1 MIGSWCAC
9 GKPAALSIYLF
20 TLYSF
25 FASALFI
32 KAGDNSASRLAC
44 EILGKIPSPT
54 FPWLPFF
61 PASSVQTKLMHEN
74 YYMKQ

>member
-54 FPWLPFF
+54 FPWLPFS
-61 PASSVQTKLMHEN
+61 PELRSNQIDA
-74 YYMKQ
+74 